1 MRENMDIRKVM
12 VGIGVGCLFLFCF
25 VRDIKVG
32 DVAEELVKAEVQQKI
47 NETKAKV
54 DSVKA
59 DAIEKHKK
67 KFKLFKRL
75 VPKKEAK

>member
-1 MRENMDIRKVM
+1 MDVKKGLVAA
-12 VGIGVGCLFLFCF
+12 GVGCMLMFCF

-32 DVAEELVKAEVQQKI
+32 DVAEELVKAEVHHKI

-59 DAIEKHKK
+59 DAKEKVKK

-75 VPKKEAK
+75 VPQREVK